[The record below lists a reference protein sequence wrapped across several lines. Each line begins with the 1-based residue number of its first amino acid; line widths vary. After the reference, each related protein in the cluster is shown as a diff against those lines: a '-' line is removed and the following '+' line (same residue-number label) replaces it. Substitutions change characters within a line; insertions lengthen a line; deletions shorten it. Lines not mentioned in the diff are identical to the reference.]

1 MITLTPEQVKER
13 FGPFFCHRL
22 LGLLVMTDEKEGIA
36 ELHEQCH
43 ARGPIEWDHMNR
55 RRAGGALIT
64 AKTEGTVMTMIA
76 KIGSFPIHFGPSDT
90 ELGGQALEAVIVSG
104 SEVATRWAGAAGAGI
119 GIAACL
125 AQAPGVIRVEYA
137 TEEDLHV
144 GGAHVYRSTIVLP
157 KYEKIT
163 FDIDDTDTKKSGA
176 TWVLA
181 MKCGEACS
189 VDGAIFLGMR
199 IIQLNPKAPEKTTN
213 CTGSVITFAV
223 PPEKKRELMQFVT
236 TFIEERS
243 VSPDTGIC
251 CWSGI
256 RLPDS
261 PYAKQI
267 KTELLTKADATA
279 EAERLGI
286 SFIDTTDG
294 KGRIGALGALLWAN
308 GGVEVAGLHGE
319 SA

>member
-1 MITLTPEQVKER
+1 MITLYPEQVKER
-13 FGPFFCHRL
+13 FGPLFSRR
-22 LGLLVMTDEKEGIA
+22 LLVMTDEKEGIA

-55 RRAGGALIT
+55 RRAGGALIA
-64 AKTEGTVMTMIA
+64 AKTEGTTMTMTA
-76 KIGSFPIHFGPSDT
+76 KIGSYPIRFGPSDT
-90 ELGGQALEAVIVSG
+90 ELGGQALEAVIVNDD
-104 SEVATRWAGAAGAGI
+104 EVATKWAGAAGAGV

-125 AQAPGVIRVEYA
+125 AQAPGVIRTEYA
-137 TEEDLHV
+137 SEEDLHV
-144 GGAHVYRSTIVLP
+144 GGAHICRSTIVLP

-163 FDIDDTDTKKSGA
+163 FGIDDTDTKESGA

-181 MKCGEACS
+181 MKCGEACTI
-189 VDGAIFLGMR
+189 DGAIFLGMR

-223 PPEKKRELMQFVT
+223 RPDKKAELIRFVRE
-236 TFIEERS
+236 FIEKRS

-256 RLPDS
+256 KLPDS
-261 PYAKQI
+261 AYTKRI
-267 KTELLTKADATA
+267 KTELLTQE
-279 EAERLGI
+279 EANTEAKQLGV
-286 SFIDTTDG
+286 SFIDSANG

-308 GGVEVAGLHGE
+308 GGVEVAGLYGE
-319 SA
+319 TA